1 MGAWHPIAHQKWRTA
16 FDLYELDPVLHATR
30 IGHDTRE
37 AILEFA
43 NDLVR
48 EHAVAIDAEA
58 GTKKK
63 IRAVFD
69 AQADMSRDKR
79 YVAETLIDYW
89 HAVSNLAQRQ
99 EHAASRD
106 RAPLSE
112 DDARRVIFQTL
123 NVMVEI
129 DRELHIDS

>member
-1 MGAWHPIAHQKWRTA
+1 
-16 FDLYELDPVLHATR
+16 VLHASR
-30 IGHDTRE
+30 IGHDSRE

-48 EHAVAIDAEA
+48 DHGVAIDPDA
-58 GTKKK
+58 GTKQK
-63 IRAVFD
+63 IRAVFN
-69 AQADMSRDKR
+69 AQDGMSRDKR
-79 YVAETLIDYW
+79 FVANKLIDYW

-99 EHAASRD
+99 EHAASRED
-106 RAPLSE
+106 SPLTE

-129 DRELHIDS
+129 DSALRDD

>member
-1 MGAWHPIAHQKWRTA
+1 MWP
-16 FDLYELDPVLHATR
+16 
-30 IGHDTRE
+30 
-37 AILEFA
+37 
-43 NDLVR
+43 
-48 EHAVAIDAEA
+48 
-58 GTKKK
+58 
-63 IRAVFD
+63 
-69 AQADMSRDKR
+69 KR
-79 YVAETLIDYW
+79 FIDYW
-89 HAVSNLAQRQ
+89 HGVSNLAQRQ